1 MVGRKVTVIVH
12 FALAANDEPQVE
24 AEIAKSPLE
33 AFDEIL
39 TADELM
45 FVIVIT
51 RPALVVPIT
60 SLPKAK
66 LAEEKLR
73 TGSIVKLV
81 DTTDP
86 AFPALSVL

>member
-1 MVGRKVTVIVH
+1 MVGPKVTVIVH
-12 FALAANDEPQVE
+12 FAPAANDEPQVE

-33 AFDEIL
+33 TFAETV

-45 FVIVIT
+45 LVTVT
-51 RPALVVPIT
+51 TCPALVVPIT

-73 TGSIVKLV
+73 SGSIVKLE

-86 AFPALSVL
+86 VFPALSVL